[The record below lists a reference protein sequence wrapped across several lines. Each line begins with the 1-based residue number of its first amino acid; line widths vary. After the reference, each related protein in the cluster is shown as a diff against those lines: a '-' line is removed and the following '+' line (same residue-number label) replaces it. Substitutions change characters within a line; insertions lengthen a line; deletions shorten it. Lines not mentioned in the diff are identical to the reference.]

1 MALMYYVCY
10 GDAREFVEGQG
21 VGCAGELDAL
31 EVIVKKLS
39 RKFGDLS
46 HLKSNVTRAYNLWT
60 QTSFE
65 EDAFVA
71 KLEEA
76 ARITL
81 EAVSKSQVKDES
93 KRMAYFF
100 SVLEERLGWKNDHR
114 RYVEGRY
121 AEFVQH

>member
-1 MALMYYVCY
+1 MYYVCY

-93 KRMAYFF
+93 KRTAYFF
-100 SVLEERLGWKNDHR
+100 SVLEERLGLENDRR